1 MMAVMQR
8 RWTLAALGGSAV
20 LILIIAVL
28 VQGWLPHESPP
39 RTGDHIDQAELT
51 GVSPV
56 GRAQNDEIQRGDLG
70 PKYLSQAELE
80 LLGVDIDPTQVKHRG
95 GYELSRWG
103 VGCRRGLDCIVA
115 ITEPA
120 YEAADSADEWLSGK
134 HFVLSVRFSEDDVR
148 AYPLN
153 LIAYHEIVNDT
164 INGTPVAITYCPLCH
179 SGVAFERPVLDDE
192 PLEFRVSGRLYNANL
207 LMVDR
212 QTGSFWN
219 QIRGHVVAGPLLG
232 RAGTMHRIP
241 TDLVFWED
249 WREAHP
255 HGQVLSRPKQVAGL
269 REDRSIPAE
278 QYVSSP
284 YAEYMM
290 RPGVGF
296 GVDTQRMDLNEVA
309 AKRLVFGVEVD
320 GVAKAYLDGTLE
332 DAGWVHDTVGEV
344 PVVVFRAPS
353 GEVRVFRRTHPHYRD
368 GTAPL
373 TFTRHEAGWRD
384 EQTGTIWSPNGHPV
398 DGPLADAETSLA
410 EIEVLSSYW
419 FAWLLFHPD
428 TQIYR
433 GSG

>member
-8 RWTLAALGGSAV
+8 GWRIAALAISAV
-20 LILIIAVL
+20 LILIIVVL
-28 VQGWLPHESPP
+28 VQGWRPHESPA
-39 RTGDHIDQAELT
+39 RTSDQFEQAELT
-51 GVSPV
+51 QISPD
-56 GRAQNDEIQRGDLG
+56 GRADDGAIERTDLG
-70 PKYLSQAELE
+70 RKYLSIDELD
-80 LLGVDIDPTQVKHRG
+80 LLGVEIDPTQVKHRTD
-95 GYELSRWG
+95 YELGQWG

-115 ITEPA
+115 INQPS
-120 YEAADSADEWLSGK
+120 YESVDSADEWLRGK
-134 HFVLSVRFSEDDVR
+134 HFVLSVRFADDDVR

-153 LIAYHEIVNDT
+153 LISFHEIVNDT
-164 INGTPVAITYCPLCH
+164 VNGTPVAVTYCPLCH
-179 SGVAFERPVLDDE
+179 SGVAFERPLLDDE

-219 QIRGHVVAGPLLG
+219 QIAGHVVAGPLLG

-255 HGQVLSRPKQVAGL
+255 NGRVLSRPEEVVGL
-269 REDRSIPAE
+269 REDRSIPAD
-278 QYVSSP
+278 QYLSSP

-296 GVDTQRMDLNEVA
+296 GVDTREMSLNDVA

-332 DAGWVHDTVGEV
+332 DAGWVHDTIGGT
-344 PVVVFRAPS
+344 PVLAFRAPS
-353 GEVRVFRRTHPHYRD
+353 GEVRVLRRTHPDYED
-368 GTAPL
+368 GTAAL
-373 TFTRHEAGWRD
+373 TFARHASGWRD
-384 EQTGTIWSPNGHPV
+384 EQTGTIWSAKGRPV
-398 DGPLADAETSLA
+398 QGELAEQGKTLA

-428 TQIYR
+428 TQVYR
-433 GSG
+433 GSE